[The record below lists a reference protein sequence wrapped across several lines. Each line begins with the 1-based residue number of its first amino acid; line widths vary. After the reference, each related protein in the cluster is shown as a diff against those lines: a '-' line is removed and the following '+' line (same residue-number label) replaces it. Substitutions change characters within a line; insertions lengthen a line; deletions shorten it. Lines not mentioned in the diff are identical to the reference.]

1 MITVKSPPFMKG
13 GDLINVLAAGVPNII
28 GEINCDFRINGRVGT
43 DFATGVFLPTET
55 GEGFV
60 VNSGSVLNNTI
71 LIKFNANKNNAVYGA
86 SSTVQPSAISLISQ
100 IKF

>member
-1 MITVKSPPFMKG
+1 M
-13 GDLINVLAAGVPNII
+13 
-28 GEINCDFRINGRVGT
+28 
-43 DFATGVFLPTET
+43 PTET

-60 VNSGSVLNNTI
+60 VNSGSVSNDTI

-86 SSTVQPSAISLISQ
+86 SNTVQPSAISLISQ